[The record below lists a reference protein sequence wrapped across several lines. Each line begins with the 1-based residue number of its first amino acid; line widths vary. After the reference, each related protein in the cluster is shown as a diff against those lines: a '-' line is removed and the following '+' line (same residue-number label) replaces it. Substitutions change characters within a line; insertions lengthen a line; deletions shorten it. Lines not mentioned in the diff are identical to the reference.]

1 MGGTACA
8 NYSDRGK
15 GRESP
20 QVAAKTDGIWSGS
33 AVNMLYVATLAV
45 LPSVFSPCFT
55 LGALLLICSTNPM
68 TVLLL
73 HAKGCAGHRGGNG
86 GDKCPSWSQAITPT
100 II

>member
-33 AVNMLYVATLAV
+33 AVNMLCVATLAV
-45 LPSVFSPCFT
+45 LPFCVLP
-55 LGALLLICSTNPM
+55 LLYFGTTI
-68 TVLLL
+68 VDLL
-73 HAKGCAGHRGGNG
+73 H
-86 GDKCPSWSQAITPT
+86 
-100 II
+100 